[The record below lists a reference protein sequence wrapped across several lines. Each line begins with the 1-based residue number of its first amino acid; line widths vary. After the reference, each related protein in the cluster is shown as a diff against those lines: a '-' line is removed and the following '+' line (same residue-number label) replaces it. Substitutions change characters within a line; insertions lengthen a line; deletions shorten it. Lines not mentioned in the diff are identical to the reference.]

1 MNPNLNHLPRD
12 KQKQIA
18 FVVETIRAGF
28 AHATARRSMPR
39 LRGAKLLKIILF
51 GSYARGGWV
60 DDAKGRY
67 FSDFDI
73 LCVVDREEVA
83 DWDEFW
89 WQTDRNL
96 LEAESEGR
104 ELRTPYSLIV
114 HSLDDVNEQLRLGRY
129 FFIDIVRDG
138 IVLHEEEGHPFD
150 TPQPLT
156 AEQALTETQ
165 AYFEEWSTG
174 AREFR
179 DTAVD
184 NREKGRTLKRAT
196 FMLHQAAEQAY
207 QCLLLVRTLYSPR
220 THRLSSL
227 RGMTEDMEP
236 RLREV
241 WPNTGKFERRCFALL
256 NDAYVKA
263 RYSPHYRI
271 TVEEFDWLV
280 ERITM
285 LIEIVEQ
292 ASHERLAVLAAAA

>member
-1 MNPNLNHLPRD
+1 MKPKLNHLPRD

-18 FVVETIRAGF
+18 FVVETIQAGF

-138 IVLHEEEGHPFD
+138 IVLYEEVGHPFD
-150 TPQPLT
+150 APQPLT
-156 AEQALTETQ
+156 SEQALNETQ
-165 AYFEEWSTG
+165 TYFDEWSVTARAFLQAALDVKARGNLKIG
-174 AREFR
+174 AFQ
-179 DTAVD
+179 
-184 NREKGRTLKRAT
+184 
-196 FMLHQAAEQAY
+196 LHQAAEQAY
-207 QCLLLVRTLYSPR
+207 HCLLLVRTLYSPR

-227 RGMTEDMEP
+227 RGMTEDTEP

-271 TVEEFDWLV
+271 SIEEFDWLV